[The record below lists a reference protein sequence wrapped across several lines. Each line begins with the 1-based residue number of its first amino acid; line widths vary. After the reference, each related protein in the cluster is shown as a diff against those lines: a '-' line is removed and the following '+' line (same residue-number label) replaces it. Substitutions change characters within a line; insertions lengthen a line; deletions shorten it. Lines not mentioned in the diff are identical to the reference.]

1 MKTTRDAKPG
11 GRPLWQLLC
20 TGLSLI
26 GFLIFLSPAFDGILR
41 LPNLVAMGCFLL
53 LAAVFFWWSSL
64 RRLLVRIWRHGW
76 GKALLLASGA
86 ALLAL
91 LLLLGVLCARV
102 IDHLHDVPKKPC
114 QTVIVLGCQVRKT
127 APSLLLQYRVQ
138 AAADYL
144 SAHPDAVAVLSGGQG
159 SGEEISEAE
168 CMYRLLV
175 QMGIDPAR
183 LYREE
188 ASRDTVE
195 NLRFSMALMAQ
206 AGMEGPAVIVSNDF
220 HICRALTIAEE
231 LGLEAEGLAARSLD
245 YSRPA
250 YVLREALALV
260 KNAVFD

>member
-1 MKTTRDAKPG
+1 MRVVRDSKSG
-11 GRPLWQLLC
+11 VRPLWQLLC
-20 TGLSLI
+20 TALALLGALV
-26 GFLIFLSPAFDGILR
+26 FLLPVFSGVFRLANFAVMGGI
-41 LPNLVAMGCFLL
+41 LL
-53 LAAVFFWWSSL
+53 LAAVFFWWSSIW
-64 RRLLVRIWRHGW
+64 RLLRRIWRHAW

-86 ALLAL
+86 ALLGL
-91 LLLLGVLCARV
+91 TVLVGVLCAKV
-102 IDHLHDVPKKPC
+102 ISHLHDTPETPC
-114 QTVIVLGCQVRKT
+114 RTVIVLGCQVRKT

-144 SAHPDAVAVLSGGQG
+144 TAHPDAVAVLSGGQG

-220 HICRALTIAEE
+220 HICRALTIAEK